1 MSIYKIIPIDGAG
14 CVIQAS
20 ACVAATDREAIGIA
34 RHFRHRY
41 DNVELWHRGKCITRL
56 ARDMA

>member
-1 MSIYKIIPIDGAG
+1 MSIYKIIPIGGAG
-14 CVIQAS
+14 RVIQAS

-34 RHFRHRY
+34 RHFLHRY
-41 DNVELWHRGKCITRL
+41 DDVELWHRGKCVTRL